1 MENTTKQNK
10 QIVDDFTEIVK
21 PLIKYMAENYNPH
34 TTLIIT
40 STNAELLEGKMSTG
54 KILDFIG

>member
-21 PLIKYMAENYNPH
+21 PLIKYMAENYHPH